1 MPIRFFDNESFY
13 YSFDYDPVTRWKKW
27 TENYYGVYWLQKR
40 KLGLWGRLL
49 RLCIGYI
56 CIGAVFFLLACL
68 FAGPTQQEWVHDN
81 GEIPYY
87 VFYLRVL
94 AFHTFVGW
102 PVSLFF
108 LTARRLICPHV
119 LTELF
124 YPKTIVYEFS
134 KVQSWIIVAF
144 CIFWWHFAIICC
156 WHMRWF
162 QQMMGYL
169 SQYVPVLYP
178 VFRPWYP

>member
-1 MPIRFFDNESFY
+1 MCRY
-13 YSFDYDPVTRWKKW
+13 
-27 TENYYGVYWLQKR
+27 
-40 KLGLWGRLL
+40 
-49 RLCIGYI
+49 
-56 CIGAVFFLLACL
+56 
-68 FAGPTQQEWVHDN
+68 
-81 GEIPYY
+81 
-87 VFYLRVL
+87 
-94 AFHTFVGW
+94 
-102 PVSLFF
+102 
-108 LTARRLICPHV
+108 V
-119 LTELF
+119 LTEIF
-124 YPKTIVYEFS
+124 PGKTIVYEFS